1 MSAPI
6 KLVAVS
12 GSTSQPSRSAA
23 LLDALTAGLAAGQ
36 ATEITQ
42 VSLAELAPLLPGVVS
57 AKDAPPALA
66 QAIAAIERA
75 DVLVVAAPVYRGSY
89 PGLFKH
95 LFDLIHHESLFN
107 VPVLLAASGG
117 SDRHALVIE
126 HQLRPLFA
134 FFQTLTL
141 PLGVYATDADFAD
154 YRISN
159 PALAE
164 RIELAVSRARPWLRA
179 RI

>member
-42 VSLAELAPLLPGVVS
+42 VSLAELAPLLPSVVS

-179 RI
+179 RS